1 MSSEKLTDK
10 QKKLRREIGERIK
23 FIRKDILEKSQN
35 EMIKILKVKQGMI
48 SKIER
53 GESPPTV
60 ETLLVLKK
68 KSGKTT
74 DWILTGND

>member
-1 MSSEKLTDK
+1 MSSEKLSDK
-10 QKKLRREIGERIK
+10 QKKLRRELGERIK
-23 FIRKDILEKSQN
+23 FIRKDILNKSQN

-60 ETLLVLKK
+60 ETLLILKK
-68 KSGKTT
+68 KSGKTI
-74 DWILTGND
+74 DWILTGHD

>member
-1 MSSEKLTDK
+1 MTSK
-10 QKKLRREIGERIK
+10 QKIEIGLRIK
-23 FIRKDILEKSQN
+23 FIRKEILNNTQIETAK
-35 EMIKILKVKQGMI
+35 MLKIKQAMM
-48 SKIER
+48 SKLER

-74 DWILTGND
+74 DWILIGKD